1 MTTTFIYALC
11 EPGTQ
16 SVRYIGKTGN
26 LKTRFRQHLW
36 QSIRLPTLLGEW
48 LRSLSAVDKKPVL
61 VELDRVPI
69 SQGLE
74 SEKRFI
80 RLALDSGISLV
91 NGNLG
96 GGGPVFHSPETR
108 EKMMGSHSN
117 SGENCSLETRAKLRA
132 SRLGKSNSP
141 ESCAKTSAT
150 LSGKKRGPYTTQR
163 NSEIEWALIPYILE

>member
-16 SVRYIGKTGN
+16 TVRYIGKTGD

-36 QSIRLPTLLGEW
+36 QSIRLPSLLGEW
-48 LRSLSAVDKKPVL
+48 LRGLSAAGKKPVL
-61 VELDRVPI
+61 VELGRVPI

-80 RLALDSGISLV
+80 RLALDSGIKLV

-96 GGGPVFHSPETR
+96 GVGLVCHSPETR
-108 EKMMGSHSN
+108 EKMIGSR
-117 SGENCSLETRAKLRA
+117 SGENCSPETRSKLRA
-132 SRLGKSNSP
+132 SRLGRTNSP
-141 ESCAKTSAT
+141 ESRAKTSAS
-150 LSGKKRGPYTTQR
+150 LRDKKRGPYNTPR
-163 NSEIEWALIPYILE
+163 NSEIEWALIPYTLE